1 MRELVILTNDVL
13 GPAPAP
19 PRRRP
24 GSVRRTSSI
33 LMTWP
38 DGIFN
43 GLQLTGRCR
52 DLLTP
57 VDGEPVALGQH
68 DLLARAG
75 MDRTIQ
81 SVQSWPDV
89 PTLRKLE
96 GARAGGA
103 LRGSLAEVVPDLRD
117 EGAPLYL
124 LLDDLAGA
132 SLIAGFVW
140 GLWRDHLPE
149 LSNLRDMIPKRSMQ
163 GICSGFRPGASSLN
177 ADGTMSGIT
186 HQIQVVPPLADAD
199 DPWSWHELADPPPM
213 AMRRARRVDVWR
225 DADELRIDGM
235 FRDSAWEP
243 DGVEIAVHEYRIDAT
258 ADLDGV
264 LTSIIAEPR
273 VLPFDECPMAANNV
287 DRMVGVSL
295 ADFRLEVL
303 ERIQDTD
310 CCTHLNDA
318 LRSLA
323 EVPVLAA
330 ALLEG
335 ERSEMAGPAGRG

>member
-1 MRELVILTNDVL
+1 MRELVTLTNDVL
-13 GPAPAP
+13 GPAQAP

-43 GLQLTGRCR
+43 GLQLAGRCR

-57 VDGEPVALGQH
+57 TDGEPVALAQH
-68 DLLARAG
+68 DMLARAG

-81 SVQSWPDV
+81 SVRSWPDV
-89 PTLRKLE
+89 PRLRQLE

-103 LRGSLAEVVPDLRD
+103 LRRSLAEVVPDLRA

-140 GLWRDHLPE
+140 SLWRDHLPE
-149 LSNLRDMIPKRSMQ
+149 LGDLRGLIPKRSMQ

-177 ADGTMSGIT
+177 ADGTMSGIA
-186 HQIQVVPPLADAD
+186 HQIQAVPPLADPG

-213 AMRRARRVDVWR
+213 AMRRARRIDVWR
-225 DADELRIDGM
+225 DADGMHVDAM

-243 DGVEIAVHEYRIDAT
+243 DGVEVAVHEYRLDAT
-258 ADLDGV
+258 ADPGGV
-264 LTSIIAEPR
+264 LTSITAEPR
-273 VLPFDECPMAANNV
+273 VLPFDECPMAATNV

-303 ERIQDTD
+303 ERIQDTA

-323 EVPVLAA
+323 EVPVLATSVDP
-330 ALLEG
+330 G
-335 ERSEMAGPAGRG
+335 